1 MKQQQQKLVRSTKI
15 STTMSSTKTY
25 SASTKNKIET
35 STTTNSATTTYSAC
49 SKIKSETAN

>member
-1 MKQQQQKLVRSTKI
+1 
-15 STTMSSTKTY
+15 MSSTKTY